1 MIQSIIILAGIVCL
15 SVVVYRAYI
24 SEKERDRRRQN
35 EIENEVDGI
44 VNGFGKMLDDA
55 ENRLTGLK
63 EDFKDKNNRLQ

>member
-35 EIENEVDGI
+35 EIENEVDEI
-44 VNGFGKMLDDA
+44 VSGFGKMLDDA
-55 ENRLTGLK
+55 ENHLTGLK
-63 EDFKDKNNRLQ
+63 EDFKDKNK